1 MTKRPHDTNAR
12 IPHPA
17 EGAEDALLAP
27 FFAAARAG
35 GDDAL
40 PRGLQDRL
48 LRDALALQPRRTAVP
63 ASRPGFAARLRG
75 AWAAAGRLLGGAP
88 GVAVVCSAGVA
99 GVWIGLAVP
108 DAGAWLD
115 TVAGAAGL
123 AESGDVWEQ
132 TAQDIRDDEALLAFL
147 DGF

>member
-1 MTKRPHDTNAR
+1 MTKRPHDTNSR
-12 IPHPA
+12 IPRPA

-27 FFAAARAG
+27 FFAAARARA
-35 GDDAL
+35 DDAL

-48 LRDALALQPRRTAVP
+48 LRDALALQPLREAVP

-75 AWAAAGRLLGGAP
+75 AWAAAARLLGGAP

-108 DAGAWLD
+108 DAGGWLG
-115 TVAGAAGL
+115 TV
-123 AESGDVWEQ
+123 AESGSVWAQ